1 MRRTIILT
9 ALLTLPG
16 LGQAMAQGTCS
27 NTLKQSELT
36 TLFSGTMCVC
46 GAPGAARPNLSWN
59 ETHSGG
65 IISELGLAVS
75 GSGGA
80 VGTYAIGGNNGNNA
94 ADHGTIA
101 YNSPGGGA
109 FTWVVDSAPSGNTY
123 RFCAPGIA
131 HSPNFLVNIK
141 AGVCTPGC

>member
-27 NTLKQSELT
+27 TTLKQSELT
-36 TLFSGTMCVC
+36 TLFTSTMCVC

-59 ETHSGG
+59 ETHTGG
-65 IISELGLAVS
+65 TISELGLAVS

-80 VGTYAIGGNNGNNA
+80 VGTYVIGGNNGGSPG
-94 ADHGTIA
+94 DHGTIA
-101 YNSPGGGA
+101 YSYTGGGA

-123 RFCAPGIA
+123 RFCAPTT

-141 AGVCTPGC
+141 STACTPGC